1 MALVG
6 SDSSAVIL
14 SGEYVSSLNVSN
26 RRRYLEKISG
36 IVDTP
41 KAQRSREAL
50 PPVTSTD
57 IFGYLVLDKSF
68 CTKERFK
75 AFKSLDLYIY
85 FESGFVNVLGA
96 KKFDTRVVIVGKV
109 LSLLLYIAIL
119 HTL

>member
-6 SDSSAVIL
+6 SDSNTVIL
-14 SGEYVSSLNVSN
+14 SEYAPSLNVSN

-36 IVDTP
+36 IGYPYCIP
-41 KAQRSREAL
+41 KAQLSREAL
-50 PPVTSTD
+50 PPVTNTD

-75 AFKSLDLYIY
+75 AFKSLDSYIY

-96 KKFDTRVVIVGKV
+96 KKFDTRVVTVGKV
-109 LSLLLYIAIL
+109 LSL
-119 HTL
+119 